1 MCYTDIDNEVLI
13 MVKIL
18 IVEDD
23 NDINNMIGDLLRL
36 NQIEGISAYSGTE
49 ALLLLDEKIDLV
61 LLDLMLPGLSGQE
74 VIKEIKR
81 KKDIPVIILTA
92 VSKMDTKLDLFALGA
107 DDYLIKPFDN
117 NELLARIKIQ
127 LKHKKVTFI
136 SSITTYKDIVLD
148 ENKYEVT
155 CNSVKLGL
163 SKIEFKLL
171 KILLENP
178 TRVFT
183 KDILFEMVWNHED
196 SADDN
201 TLNVHI
207 SKIRSKLKKANPK
220 QEYIETVWGIGYKM
234 KE

>member
-1 MCYTDIDNEVLI
+1 

-23 NDINNMIGDLLRL
+23 NDINNMLSDLLRL
-36 NQIEGISAYSGTE
+36 NHIESISAYSGTE

-61 LLDLMLPGLSGQE
+61 LLDLMLPGLSGQD
-74 VIKEIKR
+74 VIKAIKS
-81 KKDIPVIILTA
+81 KYEIPVIVLTA
-92 VSKMDTKLDLFALGA
+92 INKMDTKLDLFELGA

-127 LKHKKVTFI
+127 LKHQQLSLPKTAIK
-136 SSITTYKDIVLD
+136 YKDIEVD
-148 ENKYEVT
+148 EERYEVI
-155 CNSVKLGL
+155 CNNTKLGL
-163 SKIEFKLL
+163 SKIEFTLL

-183 KDILFEMVWNHED
+183 KDILFEMVWNHDD
-196 SADDN
+196 SGDDN

-207 SKIRSKLKKANPK
+207 SKIRSKLKKANPT

-234 KE
+234 KS

>member
-1 MCYTDIDNEVLI
+1 
-13 MVKIL
+13 MVKVL

-23 NDINNMIGDLLRL
+23 NDINNMLSDLLSL
-36 NQIEGISAYSGTE
+36 NQIESISAYSGTE
-49 ALLLLDEKIDLV
+49 ALLLLDEKVDLV

-74 VIKEIKR
+74 VIKAIKAR
-81 KKDIPVIILTA
+81 FTVPVIVLTA
-92 VSKMDTKLDLFALGA
+92 INKMDTKLDLFELGA

-127 LKHKKVTFI
+127 LKHQQLSLPKT
-136 SSITTYKDIVLD
+136 ITKYKDIELD
-148 ENKYEVT
+148 EDSYEVI
-155 CNSVKLGL
+155 CNENKVSL
-163 SKIEFKLL
+163 SKTEFTLL

-183 KDILFEMVWNHED
+183 KDILFELVWNHED
-196 SADDN
+196 SGDDN

-207 SKIRSKLKKANPK
+207 SKIRSKLKKANPM

-234 KE
+234 KS

>member
-1 MCYTDIDNEVLI
+1 

-23 NDINNMIGDLLRL
+23 NDINNMISDLLRL
-36 NQIEGISAYSGTE
+36 NQIESISAYSGTE
-49 ALLLLDEKIDLV
+49 ALLLLDDNIDLV
-61 LLDLMLPGLSGQE
+61 LLDLMLPGLSGHE
-74 VIKEIKR
+74 VIREIKK
-81 KKDIPVIILTA
+81 KKDLPVIILTA

-127 LKHKKVTFI
+127 LKHKQVMFT
-136 SSITTYKDIVLD
+136 SSLITYKDIILD
-148 ENKYEVT
+148 ENKYEIS
-155 CNSVKLGL
+155 CNNVKLGL

-171 KILLENP
+171 RILLENP

-207 SKIRSKLKKANPK
+207 SKIRSKLKNANPK

-234 KE
+234 K

>member
-1 MCYTDIDNEVLI
+1 MKGGII

-23 NDINNMIGDLLRL
+23 SDINNMISDLLRL
-36 NQIEGISAYSGTE
+36 NQIESISAYSGTE
-49 ALLLLDEKIDLV
+49 GLLLLDDSIDLV
-61 LLDLMLPGLSGQE
+61 LLDLMLPGLSGHE
-74 VIKEIKR
+74 VIKEIKK

-92 VSKMDTKLDLFALGA
+92 VSKIDTKLDLFALGA

-127 LKHKKVTFI
+127 LKHKQVMFG
-136 SSITTYKDIVLD
+136 SSLITYKDIILD
-148 ENKYEVT
+148 ENKYEIS
-155 CNSVKLGL
+155 CNDVKLGL

-178 TRVFT
+178 THVFT

-207 SKIRSKLKKANPK
+207 SKIRSKLKKANSK
-220 QEYIETVWGIGYKM
+220 EDYIETVWGIGYKM

>member
-1 MCYTDIDNEVLI
+1 

-23 NDINNMIGDLLRL
+23 NDINNMISDLLRL
-36 NQIEGISAYSGTE
+36 NQIESISAYSGTE
-49 ALLLLDEKIDLV
+49 ALLLLDDNIDLV

-74 VIKEIKR
+74 VIRKIR
-81 KKDIPVIILTA
+81 KKKDLPVIILTA

-127 LKHKKVTFI
+127 LKHKQVIFT
-136 SSITTYKDIVLD
+136 SSLITYKDIILD
-148 ENKYEVT
+148 ENKHEIS
-155 CNSVKLGL
+155 CNHVKLGL

-171 KILLENP
+171 RILLENP

-207 SKIRSKLKKANPK
+207 SKIRSKLKNANPK

-234 KE
+234 KS

>member
-1 MCYTDIDNEVLI
+1 
-13 MVKIL
+13 MVKVL

-23 NDINNMIGDLLRL
+23 NDINNMLSDLLSL
-36 NQIEGISAYSGTE
+36 NQIESISAYSGTE
-49 ALLLLDEKIDLV
+49 ALLLLDEKVDLV

-74 VIKEIKR
+74 VIKAIKAR
-81 KKDIPVIILTA
+81 FTVPVIVLTA
-92 VSKMDTKLDLFALGA
+92 INKMDTKLDLFELGA

-127 LKHKKVTFI
+127 LKHQQLSLPKT
-136 SSITTYKDIVLD
+136 ITKYKDIELD
-148 ENKYEVT
+148 EDSYEVI
-155 CNSVKLGL
+155 CNENKVCL
-163 SKIEFKLL
+163 SKTEFTLL

-183 KDILFEMVWNHED
+183 KDILFELVWNHED
-196 SADDN
+196 SGDDN

-207 SKIRSKLKKANPK
+207 SKIRSKLKKANPM

-234 KE
+234 KS

>member
-1 MCYTDIDNEVLI
+1 

-23 NDINNMIGDLLRL
+23 NDINNMLSDLLRL
-36 NQIEGISAYSGTE
+36 NYIESISAYSGTE

-74 VIKEIKR
+74 VIKAIKG
-81 KKDIPVIILTA
+81 KYEIPVIVLTA
-92 VSKMDTKLDLFALGA
+92 INKMDTKLDLFELGA

-127 LKHKKVTFI
+127 LKHQQLSLPKTVIK
-136 SSITTYKDIVLD
+136 YKDVELD
-148 ENKYEVT
+148 EERYEVI
-155 CNSVKLGL
+155 CNNTKLGL
-163 SKIEFKLL
+163 SKIEFTLL
-171 KILLENP
+171 KILIENP

-183 KDILFEMVWNHED
+183 KDILFEMVWNHDD
-196 SADDN
+196 SGDDN

-207 SKIRSKLKKANPK
+207 SKIRSKLKKANPN

-234 KE
+234 KS